1 MGKSKIYLSLEDL
14 HKLYG
19 LSDSVIKAI
28 KAKRKKRRKKKINN
42 LTMGNK
48 PSDSQHM
55 VGSSNALSIATQQLN
70 QANVTKRIEDINR
83 NNLMIQQNK
92 INPNVDVIP
101 MEITIYNKIK
111 NKQQLTPDE
120 LLAYEE
126 IQNVMLPPLQK
137 TKQKRTYTRRKVF
150 EVAPELK
157 NSLASISQSRTM
169 GRDNVDNTIVVD
181 YNDGIG
187 STSQGASSDQF
198 VGNDVLEEL
207 LPTQPS
213 ASASAGASDFVD
225 ASAIDY
231 AEQELQ
237 APDVTASQPN
247 VMEYVPIKNI
257 KKEQLIN
264 IAKENEVNMLQG
276 DTKKSLYF
284 KLLDLGLL
292 PRK

>member
-19 LSDSVIKAI
+19 LSNSVIKAI

-55 VGSSNALSIATQQLN
+55 VGSSNALSVATQQLN
-70 QANVTKRIEDINR
+70 QANITKHIEDINR
-83 NNLMIQQNK
+83 NNLKIEQNK

-101 MEITIYNKIK
+101 MEIAIYNKIK

-213 ASASAGASDFVD
+213 ASAGDFVD
-225 ASAIDY
+225 
-231 AEQELQ
+231 QELQ

-247 VMEYVPIKNI
+247 AIEYVPIKNI